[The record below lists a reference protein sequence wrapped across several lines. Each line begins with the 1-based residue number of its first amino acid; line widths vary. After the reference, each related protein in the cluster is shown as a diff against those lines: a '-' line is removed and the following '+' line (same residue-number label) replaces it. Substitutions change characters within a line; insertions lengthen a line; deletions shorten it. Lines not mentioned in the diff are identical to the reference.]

1 MCLLSW
7 SWRSG
12 WPFRPASKQP
22 TRMIPALY
30 PVVVAATRAD
40 RRVQPEQRQRLR
52 GRPDELRP
60 LGDPGDGAPVRAAGS
75 VLRPQFGVRAGLPA
89 HHPDL
94 WAAEQPGYFQDTPWV
109 NHEDAVFAKYYF
121 NAYDNWLAGNRSQ
134 VPQAWLIALDSA
146 AARRTTG
153 SGDLLLG
160 MSAHQPGSAVPLAAI
175 GMVTPEGES
184 RKHDHD
190 KVDEFLNLVTEPLL
204 AELAERI
211 DPDTV
216 TIETPFG
223 VGYTGLF
230 QLIAAWRERGWRN
243 AELLVSAPTPGY
255 EPWWRSR
262 SSSLLPT
269 RRPRSWPLTAT
280 YPTDN
285 DRAAGRVVREPQRQ
299 PAANAIRV
307 RHAQRLLIRPPAA
320 IAALS
325 SPVTRPGRSVTSA
338 LVAAPS
344 VRPYGME

>member
-1 MCLLSW
+1 MRTRRRIGVLAVLVLAVGLAVPAGQQAAHADDPPPFISW
-7 SWRSG
+7 SSLLPGLTDEYNPSSANDCVAGRMNCVRSVI
-12 WPFRPASKQP
+12 RE
-22 TRMIPALY
+22 ME
-30 PVVVAATRAD
+30 
-40 RRVQPEQRQRLR
+40 RRFE
-52 GRPDELRP
+52 P
-60 LGDPGDGAPVRAAGS
+60 LGRSCDHNSAFALAY
-75 VLRPQFGVRAGLPA
+75 LRTTQTY
-89 HHPDL
+89 L

-160 MSAHQPGSAVPLAAI
+160 MSAHINRDLPFTLAAI

-243 AELLVSAPTPGY
+243 AELLVSAPTPELRAVVAQQIELTAANEAAAIVATNSY
-255 EPWWRSR
+255 
-262 SSSLLPT
+262 LP
-269 RRPRSWPLTAT
+269 PLTTTGPRDAWCASH
-280 YPTDN
+280 N
-285 DRAAGRVVREPQRQ
+285 
-299 PAANAIRV
+299 AN
-307 RHAQRLLIRPPAA
+307 PPPMPYAFGT
-320 IAALS
+320 
-325 SPVTRPGRSVTSA
+325 PSA
-338 LVAAPS
+338 
-344 VRPYGME
+344 Y

>member
-1 MCLLSW
+1 MRTRRRIGVLAVLVLAVGLAVPAGQQAAHADDPPIFVPWSSLLPGLTDEYNPS
-7 SWRSG
+7 SANDCVAGRMNCVRSVI
-12 WPFRPASKQP
+12 RE
-22 TRMIPALY
+22 ME
-30 PVVVAATRAD
+30 
-40 RRVQPEQRQRLR
+40 RRFE
-52 GRPDELRP
+52 P
-60 LGDPGDGAPVRAAGS
+60 LGRSCDHNSAFALAY
-75 VLRPQFGVRAGLPA
+75 LRTTQTY
-89 HHPDL
+89 L

-160 MSAHQPGSAVPLAAI
+160 MSAHINRDLPFTLAAI

-243 AELLVSAPTPGY
+243 AELLVSAPTPELRAVVAQQIELTAANEAAAIVATNSY
-255 EPWWRSR
+255 
-262 SSSLLPT
+262 LP
-269 RRPRSWPLTAT
+269 PLTTTGPRDAWCASH
-280 YPTDN
+280 N
-285 DRAAGRVVREPQRQ
+285 
-299 PAANAIRV
+299 AN
-307 RHAQRLLIRPPAA
+307 PPPMPYAFGT
-320 IAALS
+320 
-325 SPVTRPGRSVTSA
+325 PSA
-338 LVAAPS
+338 
-344 VRPYGME
+344 Y

>member
-1 MCLLSW
+1 ADDPPPFISW
-7 SWRSG
+7 SSLLPGLTDEYNPSSANDCVAGRMNCVRSVI
-12 WPFRPASKQP
+12 RE
-22 TRMIPALY
+22 ME
-30 PVVVAATRAD
+30 
-40 RRVQPEQRQRLR
+40 RRFE
-52 GRPDELRP
+52 P
-60 LGDPGDGAPVRAAGS
+60 LGRSCDHNSAFALAY
-75 VLRPQFGVRAGLPA
+75 LRTTQTY
-89 HHPDL
+89 L

-160 MSAHQPGSAVPLAAI
+160 MSAHINRDLPFTLAAI

-243 AELLVSAPTPGY
+243 AELLVSAPTPELRAVVAQQIELTAANEAAAIVATNSY
-255 EPWWRSR
+255 
-262 SSSLLPT
+262 LP
-269 RRPRSWPLTAT
+269 PLTTTGPRDAWCASH
-280 YPTDN
+280 N
-285 DRAAGRVVREPQRQ
+285 
-299 PAANAIRV
+299 AN
-307 RHAQRLLIRPPAA
+307 PPPMPYAFGT
-320 IAALS
+320 
-325 SPVTRPGRSVTSA
+325 PSA
-338 LVAAPS
+338 
-344 VRPYGME
+344 Y

>member
-1 MCLLSW
+1 ADDPPPFIPWSSLLPGLTDEYNPS
-7 SWRSG
+7 SANDCVAGRMNCVRSVI
-12 WPFRPASKQP
+12 RE
-22 TRMIPALY
+22 ME
-30 PVVVAATRAD
+30 
-40 RRVQPEQRQRLR
+40 RRFE
-52 GRPDELRP
+52 P
-60 LGDPGDGAPVRAAGS
+60 LGRSCDHNSAFALAY
-75 VLRPQFGVRAGLPA
+75 LRTTQTY
-89 HHPDL
+89 L

-160 MSAHQPGSAVPLAAI
+160 MSAHINRDLPFTLAAI

-243 AELLVSAPTPGY
+243 AELLVSAPTPELRAVVAQQIELTAANEAAAIVATNSY
-255 EPWWRSR
+255 
-262 SSSLLPT
+262 LP
-269 RRPRSWPLTAT
+269 PLTTTGPRDAWCASH
-280 YPTDN
+280 N
-285 DRAAGRVVREPQRQ
+285 
-299 PAANAIRV
+299 AN
-307 RHAQRLLIRPPAA
+307 PPPMPYAFGT
-320 IAALS
+320 
-325 SPVTRPGRSVTSA
+325 PSA
-338 LVAAPS
+338 
-344 VRPYGME
+344 Y

>member
-1 MCLLSW
+1 MRTRRRIGVLAVLVLAVGLAVPAGQQAAHADDPPPFIPWSSLLPGLTDEYNPS
-7 SWRSG
+7 SANDCVAGRMNCVRSVI
-12 WPFRPASKQP
+12 RE
-22 TRMIPALY
+22 ME
-30 PVVVAATRAD
+30 
-40 RRVQPEQRQRLR
+40 RRFE
-52 GRPDELRP
+52 P
-60 LGDPGDGAPVRAAGS
+60 LGRSCDHNSAFALAY
-75 VLRPQFGVRAGLPA
+75 LRTTQTY
-89 HHPDL
+89 L

-134 VPQAWLIALDSA
+134 VPQAWLIAFDSA

-160 MSAHQPGSAVPLAAI
+160 MSAHINRDLPFTLAAI

-243 AELLVSAPTPGY
+243 AELLVSAPTPELRAVVAQQIELTAANEAAAIVATNSY
-255 EPWWRSR
+255 
-262 SSSLLPT
+262 LP
-269 RRPRSWPLTAT
+269 PLTTTGPRDAWCASH
-280 YPTDN
+280 N
-285 DRAAGRVVREPQRQ
+285 
-299 PAANAIRV
+299 AN
-307 RHAQRLLIRPPAA
+307 PPPMPYAFGT
-320 IAALS
+320 
-325 SPVTRPGRSVTSA
+325 PSA
-338 LVAAPS
+338 
-344 VRPYGME
+344 Y

>member
-1 MCLLSW
+1 MRTRRRIGVLAVLVLAVGLAVPAGQRAAYADDPPPFIPWSSLLPGLTDEYNPS
-7 SWRSG
+7 SANDCVGGRMNCVRSVI
-12 WPFRPASKQP
+12 RE
-22 TRMIPALY
+22 ME
-30 PVVVAATRAD
+30 
-40 RRVQPEQRQRLR
+40 RRFE
-52 GRPDELRP
+52 P
-60 LGDPGDGAPVRAAGS
+60 LGRSCDHNSAFALAY
-75 VLRPQFGVRAGLPA
+75 LRTTQTY
-89 HHPDL
+89 L

-160 MSAHQPGSAVPLAAI
+160 MSAHINRDLPFTLAAI

-243 AELLVSAPTPGY
+243 AELLVSAPTPELRAVVAQQIELTAANEAAAIVATNSY
-255 EPWWRSR
+255 
-262 SSSLLPT
+262 LP
-269 RRPRSWPLTAT
+269 PLTTTGPRDAWCASH
-280 YPTDN
+280 N
-285 DRAAGRVVREPQRQ
+285 
-299 PAANAIRV
+299 AN
-307 RHAQRLLIRPPAA
+307 PPPMPYAFGT
-320 IAALS
+320 
-325 SPVTRPGRSVTSA
+325 PSA
-338 LVAAPS
+338 
-344 VRPYGME
+344 Y